1 MVRGNKSIFSH
12 GLIAATLLAVSFAA
26 RAEMTYT
33 ITSYPAG
40 LADLPCDA
48 FKKILTG
55 RGRRSPFSL
64 RAALSSSASISR
76 IPTRRASSRASA
88 TRNRDWRLGSC
99 CRRAQIS
106 DQAATKLCPRGF
118 PTSFSGLLRNLFAFL
133 LWKRCRARSSAFR
146 APKLSASCSS
156 SGVEGRFSTC
166 PVVMSPTSL
175 SAWEKSV
182 GCLARL
188 RFVAPPSLSHRWRE
202 FWLGLCWS
210 CLGRLSGMSAN
221 MRRSA

>member
-88 TRNRDWRLGSC
+88 IRNRDWRLGSC
-99 CRRAQIS
+99 CRQAQIS
-106 DQAATKLCPRGF
+106 DQAATHYAPAVFQRVLTGF
-118 PTSFSGLLRNLFAFL
+118 LAISLHFRSGSAA
-133 LWKRCRARSSAFR
+133 ARDLPPF
-146 APKLSASCSS
+146 
-156 SGVEGRFSTC
+156 
-166 PVVMSPTSL
+166 
-175 SAWEKSV
+175 
-182 GCLARL
+182 
-188 RFVAPPSLSHRWRE
+188 APPSCLRLTAAESLPCYRGPILDLSCRDVP
-202 FWLGLCWS
+202 
-210 CLGRLSGMSAN
+210 N
-221 MRRSA
+221 